1 MTRLTVYRLLHIYVT
16 WKVCFASPESPIGW
30 NLTIL
35 GVCDIEAGGTIE
47 DQFDG
52 TTFDPTSGSTKDTR
66 TGTLDLQALDIKGPL
81 AWEPSEENGA
91 R

>member
-1 MTRLTVYRLLHIYVT
+1 MSEDLCAGAITTRLRRLKRAAASCYKSAKI
-16 WKVCFASPESPIGW
+16 KVQ
-30 NLTIL
+30 
-35 GVCDIEAGGTIE
+35 TIE